1 VPRERA
7 FGSNSKLADRGREV
21 KSSFHCVSH
30 ETAIPWVNV
39 MDVSHF
45 FVYCGH
51 ICSPVPV
58 IQTPDDK

>member
-7 FGSNSKLADRGREV
+7 LGSNSKLAMAGRGRGSNPVSIVTV

-30 ETAIPWVNV
+30 ETPILSVNV

-45 FVYCGH
+45 FVY
-51 ICSPVPV
+51 
-58 IQTPDDK
+58 